1 MFFHVFKKSCNQII
15 KGSLICPLEVSKKAE
30 RSEASRFSIRSAQP
44 IFTEIKKTAFFTARL
59 KFFSDLQDQ
68 VLEAT
73 KSRLRAGHVLN
84 IMPGLHIP
92 ADPIFPEKYHNI
104 GVRIE
109 DTIALTKDGAKILT
123 DLVPREIHEIEGI
136 LGLEI

>member
-1 MFFHVFKKSCNQII
+1 MSGVSRPASGYLVPSLFRANQWLP
-15 KGSLICPLEVSKKAE
+15 GVL
-30 RSEASRFSIRSAQP
+30 SRVQGI
-44 IFTEIKKTAFFTARL
+44 L
-59 KFFSDLQDQ
+59 FSDLQDQ
-68 VLEAT
+68 ILEAT
-73 KSRLRAGHVLN
+73 NARLRFGHVLN

-109 DTIALTKDGAKILT
+109 DTVALTNDGAKILT
-123 DLVPREIHEIEGI
+123 DLVPREIHELEGI